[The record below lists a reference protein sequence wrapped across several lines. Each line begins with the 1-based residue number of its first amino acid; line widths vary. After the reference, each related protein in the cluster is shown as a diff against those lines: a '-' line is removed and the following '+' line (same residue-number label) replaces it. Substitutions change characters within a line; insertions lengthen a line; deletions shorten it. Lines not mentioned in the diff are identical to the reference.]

1 MKRPGSQIRV
11 LWLIKGLGIG
21 GAEQLLVQTAQLA
34 DRSRVAFDA
43 AYLLQHKEQLRD
55 RLEAAGVTTYCLE
68 ARHETDMRWARRL
81 QLLIAQERYDIVHAH
96 SPYAASVARIALRLM
111 PRSRRP
117 ALFYTEHN
125 NWNSYSRPTRLA
137 NRLTAR
143 WDDARFAVSGDA
155 HSSMSASLRATTE
168 VITQGISLQD
178 DQTPRNSRSGMRQ
191 ALGIS
196 NDEVLALTV
205 ANLRAEKAY
214 PDLLQAAH
222 MAIAA
227 MPNQPR
233 LRFAAVGQG
242 PQQSLVADHHRGLDL
257 GEDFLLLGQR
267 SDVADLLRSAD
278 IFVLSSHY
286 EGLPI
291 ALLEAM
297 AAGLPAVVTAVG
309 GIPDVVRDGIEGRLV
324 PARRPDLLAAAVVE
338 LATDE
343 RARGQ
348 LADGARRR
356 AGDFDLGRSVELLL
370 DRYASWGGP
379 ARSRATSE
387 ELDVAQAK

>member
-1 MKRPGSQIRV
+1 MKRSGGQIRV

-34 DRSRVAFDA
+34 DRSRLAFDV
-43 AYLLQHKEQLRD
+43 AYLLQHKDQLRD
-55 RLEAAGVTTYCLE
+55 RLESAGVRTYCLE

-81 QLLIAQERYDIVHAH
+81 QSLIVSERYDVVHAH

-117 ALFYTEHN
+117 VLFYTEHN

-155 HSSMSASLRATTE
+155 HASMSASLRATTE
-168 VITQGISLQD
+168 VITQGISLRSLQAA
-178 DQTPRNSRSGMRQ
+178 RNSRSSIRH
-191 ALGIS
+191 ALGIGD
-196 NDEVLALTV
+196 DEVLALTV

-222 MAIAA
+222 IAIAA
-227 MPNQPR
+227 MPDWPR

-242 PQQSLVADHHRGLDL
+242 PQQSRVADHHRRLDL

-267 SDVADLLRSAD
+267 SDIVDLLHSAD
-278 IFVLSSHY
+278 MFVLSSHY

-309 GIPDVVRDGIEGRLV
+309 GIPDVVRDGVEGRLV
-324 PARRPDLLAAAVVE
+324 PARRPELLAAAIVE
-338 LATDE
+338 LAADE
-343 RARGQ
+343 RARRQ
-348 LADGARRR
+348 LAEGARQR
-356 AGDFDLGRSVELLL
+356 AGDFDLGRSVERLQ
-370 DRYASWGGP
+370 DRYTSWG
-379 ARSRATSE
+379 RRTWSKATSE
-387 ELDVAQAK
+387 ELDVAQAE